1 MKKTSLLFLKLG
13 GSLITQKS
21 HPHTPRVQT
30 IRRLAREIKTALL
43 EDPKIR
49 LVLGH
54 GSGSFGHV
62 PASKYKTIEGVH
74 SIEEWHGFLEVWR
87 EARELNQIVL
97 RIFAQEGLPVLAF
110 APSAGISCSN
120 RKIFSWDVDPIKN
133 AMGNSLIPL
142 IYGDVVF
149 DQARGGTIL
158 STEDLFIHLTRI
170 LKPERILLAGEED
183 GVWRNYPQTNDLVK
197 RITPEN
203 FHHYASAA
211 GKSKGLDVTGG
222 MAQKVGLMVDLVS
235 QESDLVVE
243 IFSGKVRGNL
253 QNHLLGGGKGTIISK

>member
-21 HPHTPRVQT
+21 RPHTPHPQT

-43 EDPKIR
+43 NNPEIR
-49 LVLGH
+49 LVIGH

-74 SIEEWHGFLEVWR
+74 SAEEWHGFLEVWR
-87 EARELNQIVL
+87 EARELNQIVMK
-97 RIFAQEGLPVLAF
+97 IFAQEGLPVLAF
-110 APSAGISCSN
+110 APSACISCSD
-120 RKIFSWDVDPIKN
+120 RKILSWDVDPIKN
-133 AMGNSLIPL
+133 AIENHLIPV

-149 DQARGGTIL
+149 DQILGGTIL

-170 LKPERILLAGEED
+170 LKPERILLTGEEK
-183 GVWRNYPQTNDLVK
+183 GVWKNFPQTSDLVK
-197 RITPEN
+197 RITPGN
-203 FHHYASAA
+203 FHQYSSAA
-211 GKSKGLDVTGG
+211 RKSANLDVTGG

-235 QESDLVVE
+235 RNPDLVIE
-243 IFSGKVRGNL
+243 IFSGKVIGNL
-253 QNHLLGGGKGTIISK
+253 QNHLLGGGSGTIISQ